1 MGGIK
6 SLGEEE
12 LLCQLAEEASELSQA
27 ALKLRRAIN
36 GRNPTP
42 KTIVECRHDL
52 VEEVADVG
60 LVLKYLGLTDPEAVK
75 ERCEIMSSKEY
86 RWENRLANR
95 IRDDMLREINK
106 GAF

>member
-6 SLGEEE
+6 SLSEEE

-36 GRNPTP
+36 GQNPTP
-42 KTIVECRHDL
+42 KSVRECRHDL

-60 LVLKYLGLTDPEAVK
+60 LVLKYLGLTDPAIVK
-75 ERCEIMSSKEY
+75 ERCEIMSFKEH
-86 RWENRLANR
+86 RWESRLAER
-95 IRDDMLREINK
+95 IRDDILREINK
-106 GAF
+106 GEF